1 MAIKATVGSNNP
13 SANLGDGIVEINDPN
28 NPNTPIRKRSGKYD
42 CIVPDPVPISYNYGY
57 FTGQKT
63 IYALRGD
70 DGFMLAN
77 FWKPL
82 ITAGSIP
89 LGKISRLDPDDYTML
104 LDNNIHGNKERFT
117 NDLGIRETN
126 VDNLPFDHWTGH
138 MVGRSAAV
146 GDDWT
151 TQVQTTGLGTD
162 FGGTNTTGG
171 FTDWFLPNALQADNM
186 RDFDNG
192 TIGLEYLNF
201 PVVLMFTST
210 TSNNTPTHA
219 LTITNVNQS
228 TAIAK
233 TSTFLRTIFIR
244 KAL

>member
-1 MAIKATVGSNNP
+1 MTVKATVGSSNP
-13 SANLGDGIVEINDPN
+13 SANLGDGIVEIDDPN
-28 NPNTPIRKRSGKYD
+28 NPLSPIRKTSGPYS
-42 CIVPDPVPISYNYGY
+42 CIQAAPVPISYNYGY

-63 IYALRGD
+63 IHALRGD
-70 DGFMLAN
+70 DGWMLEN

-82 ITAGSIP
+82 ITAGSLP
-89 LGKISRLDPDDYTML
+89 LGKISRLDPTDFTML

-117 NDLGIRETN
+117 DNLGNRDVN
-126 VDNLPFDHWTGH
+126 VDNLPFCHYIGH
-138 MVGRSAAV
+138 QIGRSAAV

-162 FGGTNTTGG
+162 FGGTNTAGG
-171 FTDWFLPNALQADNM
+171 LTDWYVPNAIQADNI

-210 TSNNTPTHA
+210 TSKSTPTHA
-219 LTITNVNQS
+219 LAITNVNQS